1 MSKYQSG
8 IDPIEQLRSAYNN
21 KSKKKTKIKQK
32 ANELYFDKDV
42 RLNIRTDTA
51 WLSTSTNKQY
61 NLGSLWLFME
71 FHTKTIPDK
80 ATYFQK
86 VSEAKV

>member
-1 MSKYQSG
+1 MSTYQSG
-8 IDPIEQLRSAYNN
+8 VDPIEQLRNAYNS

-32 ANELYFDKDV
+32 GNELYFDKDA
-42 RLNIRTDTA
+42 RLNIKSETA

-71 FHTKTIPDK
+71 YHTKSISDK